1 MTASD
6 NLKKF
11 DFAEWGV
18 FHQLPLPLFGSFRE
32 PPRRGFYIRAA
43 MSQKS
48 EPEGIPSS
56 SLFVD

>member
-11 DFAEWGV
+11 DFAEWGIV
-18 FHQLPLPLFGSFRE
+18 HQMPIPPVGAFRE
-32 PPRRGFYIRAA
+32 TPRRGFYIRAA